1 MNLYTTNGENRINY
15 YRLKDYDVQK
25 RVLGSYDKPT
35 IVRKERCFSG
45 EEDRLFF
52 QGEDVCFM
60 TLESREYLGRQ
71 LQSNIGVAC
80 SGCDH
85 YYEDAY
91 RYNYVKH
98 FLMPELASAIRS
110 YYAFRNLD
118 ISKARACLNR
128 IGECLKCET
137 VDILMMM
144 DILDSLTITETRT
157 FTNLDEFAQFVLKSD
172 SYDRTHHLRDYKEEI
187 KGLTI
192 RDICLSDDMKSSY
205 VLWKL
210 KEELASSGKVQRLL
224 DFMPDIKDK
233 CQELSTAFERCRK
246 RKGY

>member
-25 RVLGSYDKPT
+25 RILGSYNKPT
-35 IVRKERCFSG
+35 IARKEKCLSG
-45 EEDRLFF
+45 EEGRLFF

-60 TLESREYLGRQ
+60 TLESREYLGQQ

-91 RYNYVKH
+91 RYHYVKH
-98 FLMPELASAIRS
+98 FLIPELASAIQGF
-110 YYAFRNLD
+110 YATRNLD

-128 IGECLKCET
+128 IGACLECDT
-137 VDILMMM
+137 IDIRMMI
-144 DILDSLTITETRT
+144 DILDYLKITETKT
-157 FTNLDEFAQFVLKSD
+157 FTNLEEFTKSFLMSND
-172 SYDRTHHLRDYKEEI
+172 WDRIYRSHDYEQAI

-192 RDICLSDDMKSSY
+192 NDLLRLNYESLTYPLNTLSQELAKSS
-205 VLWKL
+205 
-210 KEELASSGKVQRLL
+210 KVQELL
-224 DFMPDIKDK
+224 DFMPEIKDK
-233 CQELSTAFERCRK
+233 REELSLALERCRK
-246 RKGY
+246 RKEY